1 MVLSIVVVC
10 VSRICRH
17 YAMREVC
24 ELSGG
29 GGGGAAWLC
38 GYVGEPMWPCQ
49 GRRAGEWWA
58 LKPCLHV
65 NILLLKILII
75 PPSNSNVLYY

>member
-29 GGGGAAWLC
+29 GGGCMA
-38 GYVGEPMWPCQ
+38 MWVC
-49 GRRAGEWWA
+49 R
-58 LKPCLHV
+58 
-65 NILLLKILII
+65 
-75 PPSNSNVLYY
+75 